1 MISDNSSP
9 SESHHE
15 NQEYNQ
21 LSFKYLPAYA
31 KYLLENKLEEFTK
44 AQLNFSK
51 EINLPLL
58 KPLENVSEDELIQIG
73 IINNRGLLTCFIE
86 NNVEAYINNIVEKFR
101 NNQLPL

>member
-9 SESHHE
+9 AIESSESHHE

-51 EINLPLL
+51 EIKLPLL
-58 KPLENVSEDELIQIG
+58 KHLENVSEDELIA
-73 IINNRGLLTCFIE
+73 NWHN
-86 NNVEAYINNIVEKFR
+86 
-101 NNQLPL
+101 